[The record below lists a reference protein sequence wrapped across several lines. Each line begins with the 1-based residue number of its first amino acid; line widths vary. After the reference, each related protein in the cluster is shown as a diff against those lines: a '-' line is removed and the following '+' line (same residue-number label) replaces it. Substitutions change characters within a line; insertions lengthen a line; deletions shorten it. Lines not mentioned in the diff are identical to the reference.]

1 MSVPFGV
8 SVTLVSGQDGSAEC
22 VLTASVF
29 MTMCYLSIYPVCPER
44 DIRDEFLLAL
54 SSYGVRENI
63 YFFREL
69 EHFAKGLIDPDS
81 DEATKGLFWLALD
94 QAGEEIARETVMA
107 SGKSPEESI
116 YHIVP
121 RLNLLEQPISPP
133 PQVYVPVDVWKKTL
147 RNDVAVVLN
156 YRKER
161 SNQSLSTYMDVHAP
175 LLPEQKLYHEW
186 FRTFQNRLMPWRTI
200 IQRIQSDVS

>member
-8 SVTLVSGQDGSAEC
+8 SITLVSGQDSSAEC
-22 VLTASVF
+22 VLTASAFV
-29 MTMCYLSIYPVCPER
+29 TMCYLSIYPVCPKR
-44 DIRDEFLLAL
+44 HIRDEFLLAL
-54 SSYGVRENI
+54 SSYGVRENM

-69 EHFAKGLIDPDS
+69 EHFAKGLIVPNS
-81 DEATKGLFWLALD
+81 SEAAKGLFWLALD
-94 QAGEEIARETVMA
+94 MAGEEIARETIRA

-116 YHIVP
+116 YRIVP

-133 PQVYVPVDVWKKTL
+133 PQVYVPLDVWKKTL
-147 RNDVAVVLN
+147 RNDVSVALN
-156 YRKER
+156 YKKER
-161 SNQSLSTYMDVHAP
+161 SSQSLSTYMDLHAP
-175 LLPEQKLYHEW
+175 LLSEQRLYHEW